1 MDKNYSILYLPIAED
16 DLHSII
22 DYILIDDPINALNL
36 LEKFEKSISKLSQFP
51 YMGSTPKDER
61 LERLNYRILIVESF
75 LVFYVFVNDTIE
87 IRRILSGKRKYGY
100 II

>member
-1 MDKNYSILYLPIAED
+1 MEKNYNILYLPIAED

-36 LEKFEKSISKLSQFP
+36 LEKFEKPISKLSRFP
-51 YMGSTPKDER
+51 YMGAIPKDKR
-61 LERLNYRILIVESF
+61 LERLNYRILIVESY
-75 LVFYVFVNDTIE
+75 LIFYVFVNDTIE
-87 IRRILSGKRKYGY
+87 IRRILSSKRKYGY